1 MEKRQLLFLM
11 SGKHGSSWYALLQM
25 LTAHCH
31 TSMQCRVGTARI
43 VLENYEMQKETG
55 ELVCT
60 DNVAPDLD
68 VLRRAVERGKS
79 AAQQKRPGYTSVPE
93 RTEN

>member
-1 MEKRQLLFLM
+1 
-11 SGKHGSSWYALLQM
+11 
-25 LTAHCH
+25 
-31 TSMQCRVGTARI
+31 
-43 VLENYEMQKETG
+43 MQKETG

-79 AAQQKRPGYTSVPE
+79 AAQQKRPGYSSVPE